1 MMPNPA
7 VARTA
12 GVAST
17 GQPLAPP
24 GSGGRMSTAC
34 NNYEAHRKPH
44 RARPRFG
51 RYAPGRKNGVN
62 LSRRRK
68 KINTP

>member
-1 MMPNPA
+1 
-7 VARTA
+7 
-12 GVAST
+12 
-17 GQPLAPP
+17 
-24 GSGGRMSTAC
+24 MSTAC

-44 RARPRFG
+44 RARLRFG
-51 RYAPGRKNGVN
+51 RYAPGRKSGVN